1 MRSNGKYPSFDPHQS
16 RVEQEA
22 DVSALV
28 SAAPTVSTPV
38 ALSGHSKPA
47 SPDSPPRSPVA
58 GCASEQ
64 PIAGPAW
71 PDPGKSSRPV
81 LDADEPIDHHRSL
94 PGLRAVRF
102 GVVFAS
108 CALIQL
114 LILKLLNH
122 LGVNKILANGIGF
135 AASASG
141 FFMPNAFFSTFV
153 REPRLAKKK
162 RSRNLTE
169 ARRSAF
175 RRAKLNATA
184 LVALAVNEIVF
195 AITLHGG
202 VPLLIGSATG
212 ILCGAIMASSLH
224 QRNFVSMTVHRE
236 TLDLETI
243 ERRPGLARIQAKLK
257 RKESPSSFPPSTR
270 LKILKYLYQSSF
282 NTSIF

>member
-1 MRSNGKYPSFDPHQS
+1 MNLNDKYPGSSPH
-16 RVEQEA
+16 RPQE
-22 DVSALV
+22 DQEVGIGQLLSITRTTSPSA
-28 SAAPTVSTPV
+28 TV
-38 ALSGHSKPA
+38 SGHSKPEPPNSA
-47 SPDSPPRSPVA
+47 SPSLTRGFV
-58 GCASEQ
+58 SER
-64 PIAGPAW
+64 ALTGP
-71 PDPGKSSRPV
+71 
-81 LDADEPIDHHRSL
+81 PIDHHRSL

-162 RSRNLTE
+162 RSRSSTE
-169 ARRSAF
+169 ARGSAF
-175 RRAKLNATA
+175 RRATLNATA

-224 QRNFVSMTVHRE
+224 QVISYRDSAPRNA
-236 TLDLETI
+236 DLETI
-243 ERRPGLARIQAKLK
+243 ERRPGLVRIQAKLQ
-257 RKESPSSFPPSTR
+257 EEGVASSFPPSTR

-282 NTSIF
+282 STSIFYVALSQ